1 MVVYRVPGFSLRRPP
16 VPAATSCMIA
26 YPCRSPSAKATRM
39 WNAAVGNGKKDS
51 GSNFDWRGMEQ
62 TILCID
68 IFGQDTN
75 GSNAGE
81 RSASRQMSAL
91 RHPCLP
97 WDFKTKT
104 KKRPPIPQIRQSI
117 DVKRGIGGRPFLD
130 AHTDRGIA
138 PLGVAEQTI
147 STYLN
152 RICGTWRQAVD

>member
-39 WNAAVGNGKKDS
+39 WNAAVGNGRSDS

-62 TILCID
+62 TILCVD

-104 KKRPPIPQIRQSI
+104 KKRRPIPQISNQIYIKREI
-117 DVKRGIGGRPFLD
+117 DGRPFQDL
-130 AHTDRGIA
+130 HFV
-138 PLGVAEQTI
+138 LE
-147 STYLN
+147 
-152 RICGTWRQAVD
+152 ICPPDKASLT